1 MAEKKDVVVSRTDP
15 KVRAEIEARRG
26 IVRDE
31 NGHIVRSK
39 AWKKDRIVFLEAKVA
54 DSKNRIKNAEAEIK
68 TLKKDLSK

>member
-1 MAEKKDVVVSRTDP
+1 MAKTDVVVARTDP

-31 NGHIVRSK
+31 KGRIVRSK
-39 AWKKDRIVFLEAKVA
+39 SWKKERIVFLEAKVA

-68 TLKKDLSK
+68 QLKKDLA